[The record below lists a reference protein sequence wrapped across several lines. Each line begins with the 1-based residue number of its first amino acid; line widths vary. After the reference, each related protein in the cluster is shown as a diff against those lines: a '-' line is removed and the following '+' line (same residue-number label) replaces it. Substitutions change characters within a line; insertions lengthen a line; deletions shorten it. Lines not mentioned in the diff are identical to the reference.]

1 MLPVGGLGIIVLLGI
16 LLLRPERIVVV
27 IGVGGTLWL
36 LLLLVVVGLVGVACR
51 CCGGWS
57 VFLGRGLGI
66 VVIVVVGTDPHDTSG
81 TGMNVSAIKGGKTMR
96 LGIGG
101 CHDGQSMAM
110 CHPVLLQHVVGQ
122 AKDGPIHNVIQILA
136 NATTTTVGLVAV
148 RVPGTRWK
156 TRVQSG
162 GGGGPVLVV
171 VVVVLVVAMVLVV
184 WFRHCGSKWWW

>member
-16 LLLRPERIVVV
+16 LLLRCPERIVVV
-27 IGVGGTLWL
+27 GVGGTLLW
-36 LLLLVVVGLVGVACR
+36 LVVVGLVGVEYR
-51 CCGGWS
+51 CCGGS
-57 VFLGRGLGI
+57 VFLGRSLGI
-66 VVIVVVGTDPHDTSG
+66 VVVIVVIGTDPHDTSG

-136 NATTTTVGLVAV
+136 NATTTTMGLVVV